1 MQSTLRPPFG
11 ATQEK
16 DAEVCVHSDALF
28 PSVSVGV
35 APILVRERQSESNR
49 PKYRLPSIV
58 ARIQEREP
66 GQSCRILSSSGFP
79 ISDDDTQK
87 VESTYAMI

>member
-1 MQSTLRPPFG
+1 MQSTLRSTFVS
-11 ATQEK
+11 TQEK

-35 APILVRERQSESNR
+35 APILVQEEQSESNR

-66 GQSCRILSSSGFP
+66 GQSCMILYHSNLR
-79 ISDDDTQK
+79 
-87 VESTYAMI
+87 